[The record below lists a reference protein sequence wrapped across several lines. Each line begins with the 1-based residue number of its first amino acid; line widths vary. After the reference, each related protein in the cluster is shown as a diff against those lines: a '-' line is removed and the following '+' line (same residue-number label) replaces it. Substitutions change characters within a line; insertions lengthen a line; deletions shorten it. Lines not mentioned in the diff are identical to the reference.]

1 MKKRDIYLSMG
12 LIGIFILWLFFVLAP
27 IYNDSDFKTITKISQ
42 IYDEPIFVIFNWIT
56 ADEIQVGKLITLN
69 LEIQG
74 LPYTQ
79 NMTLN
84 NIEIK
89 FDEKQINYWV
99 DDKAETKSIIDNEA
113 KRQIQFPEKDQVQLK
128 PDWESTTFNS
138 ESFNLRFITPEDISI
153 QYCDYNLE
161 MPCHNIS
168 KIIHP
173 APYDLAN
180 RIDSNR
186 IVITLS
192 LLTASLSTIVVWSR
206 LRDTLKK

>member
-1 MKKRDIYLSMG
+1 MNKVDIG
-12 LIGIFILWLFFVLAP
+12 LVVGLGAIFIVGLFLVLIP
-27 IYNDSDFKTITKISQ
+27 IITLLDVETVSKVSG
-42 IYDEPIFVIFNWIT
+42 IYDEPIFLTFNWIT
-56 ADEIQVGKLITLN
+56 DDEIQVGKLITFDVQVHN
-69 LEIQG
+69 LS
-74 LPYTQ
+74 YTK

-84 NIEIK
+84 SIEIS
-89 FDEKQINYWV
+89 FIENQINYWY
-99 DDKAETKSIIDNEA
+99 DQEDS
-113 KRQIQFPEKDQVQLK
+113 RQNRYPQSDIVTLY
-128 PDWESTTFNS
+128 PDWENKIFKSDKINF
-138 ESFNLRFITPEDISI
+138 RFIIPEDISI

-161 MPCHNIS
+161 IPCYDIP

-192 LLTASLSTIVVWSR
+192 LIIASLSAIVVWSR

>member
-1 MKKRDIYLSMG
+1 MNKVDIG
-12 LIGIFILWLFFVLAP
+12 LVVGLGAIFIVGLFLVLIP
-27 IYNDSDFKTITKISQ
+27 IITLLDVETVSKVSG
-42 IYDEPIFVIFNWIT
+42 IYDEPIFLTFHWIT
-56 ADEIQVGKLITLN
+56 DDEIQVGKLITFDVQVHN
-69 LEIQG
+69 
-74 LPYTQ
+74 LPYTK

-84 NIEIK
+84 SIEIS
-89 FDEKQINYWV
+89 FIENQINYWY
-99 DDKAETKSIIDNEA
+99 DQEDS
-113 KRQIQFPEKDQVQLK
+113 RQNKYPQSDIVTLY
-128 PDWESTTFNS
+128 PDWKNKIFKSDKINF
-138 ESFNLRFITPEDISI
+138 RFIIPEDISI

-161 MPCHNIS
+161 TPCSDIL

-192 LLTASLSTIVVWSR
+192 LIIASLSTIVVWSR